1 MVVQPVIINDNLT
14 MFIISI
20 KLIFFLG
27 TKGSKKTIQKRM
39 FGYGG
44 GIG

>member
-20 KLIFFLG
+20 KLIFF
-27 TKGSKKTIQKRM
+27 KEPRAVKKIVQKRM

>member
-20 KLIFFLG
+20 KLIFLG